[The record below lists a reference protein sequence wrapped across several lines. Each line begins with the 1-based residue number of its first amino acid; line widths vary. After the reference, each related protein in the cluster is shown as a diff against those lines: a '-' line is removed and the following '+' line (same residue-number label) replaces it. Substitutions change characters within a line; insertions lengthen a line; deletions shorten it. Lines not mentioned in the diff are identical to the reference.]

1 MSEQSEPSDPLFAEF
16 TPPSYEEWV
25 EATVQSLKG
34 RPFATLSSHTAEGIE
49 IRPFYTAA
57 DSPND
62 PGRPGQPPYRR
73 GPNAQGYVSRPW
85 LIAQPIPAETPQQ
98 FNRALLEDLKRGQ
111 TAVYLQPGRP
121 PIDTVDDLAAAL
133 DGVQV
138 AAAPIFLAG
147 RSTILPLLKQ
157 LLDQT
162 GQPLTDLQGGLLY
175 DPLAALVQQSSASL
189 EDEYQK
195 ATDQMGW
202 AVQNAPEFTTLA
214 VDTAVYHDGGA
225 NAVQELAF
233 ALAIGVHHMRT
244 LQAHGLALAD
254 IAAQLRFVFAIGG
267 DFFMEI
273 GKLRAV
279 RQLWAQ
285 VIAAFGGD
293 AVAQKMKIH
302 AETGIANKSRL
313 DPYVNMLRT
322 TTETFAAAVGG
333 VDSLLTRPFSHPFT
347 AEPDAFARR
356 IARNQQLIL
365 QEEAN
370 LTQLVDPVGG
380 AYYAEW
386 LSDQLGQ
393 AAWTLF
399 QEIEA
404 NGGMV
409 AALQAGLP
417 QKWVA
422 ETAAAR
428 TAKLA
433 KKQDVLVGVN
443 QYANLGERLSVI
455 GDRYPVAGKRSSSDG
470 LQVTPIKPIR
480 LAEPFEALRDW
491 AEQLDKESGR
501 RPAVFLANM
510 GPLRQHIARADFARS
525 FFEVGGFEL
534 VDSDGFESPEA
545 AAAAAIESG
554 AKAVVICSSDDTYPE
569 IVPPLVQG
577 IKSRQ
582 PDAIVLLAGYPKN
595 QVETHKA
602 AGIDAFIHL
611 GADCLALNQWLQKI
625 IGR

>member
-25 EATVQSLKG
+25 EATVQTLKG
-34 RPFATLSSHTAEGIE
+34 RPFAHLSTQTAEGIE
-49 IRPFYTAA
+49 IRPFYTTT
-57 DSPND
+57 DSPNN

-98 FNRALLEDLKRGQ
+98 FNRTLLADLKRGQ
-111 TAVYLQPGRP
+111 TAVYLQPDCP
-121 PIDTVDDLAAAL
+121 PVESVDDLATAL
-133 DGVQV
+133 DSVLF
-138 AAAPIFLAG
+138 AAAPILLAG
-147 RSTILPLLKQ
+147 KPTILSLLKQ
-157 LLDQT
+157 LIDQT
-162 GQPLTDLQGGLLY
+162 GQPLGDLQGGLLY
-175 DPLAALVQQSSASL
+175 DPLAALVQQGSTPLDDA
-189 EDEYQK
+189 YQ
-195 ATDQMGW
+195 AAADQMRW
-202 AVQNAPEFTTLA
+202 AVENAPRFTTLA
-214 VDTAVYHDGGA
+214 VDTAVYHNGGA

-233 ALAIGVHHMRT
+233 ALATGVQHIRA
-244 LQAHGLALAD
+244 LQAHGLTLDD
-254 IAAQLRFVFAIGG
+254 IAGQLRFVFAIGG

-273 GKLRAV
+273 GKLRAA
-279 RQLWAQ
+279 RQLWTQ

-293 AVAQKMKIH
+293 AAAQKMKIH
-302 AETGIANKSRL
+302 TETGTANKSRL

-322 TTETFAAAVGG
+322 TTETFAAAVGC

-370 LTQLVDPVGG
+370 LTQLIDPAGG

-386 LSDQLGQ
+386 LTDQLGQ
-393 AAWTLF
+393 AAWKLF

-409 AALQAGLP
+409 SALQAGLP
-417 QKWVA
+417 QKWVTD
-422 ETAAAR
+422 TAAAR
-428 TAKLA
+428 AARLA

-443 QYANLGERLSVI
+443 QYANVGEPLSVI
-455 GDRYPVAGKRSSSDG
+455 DDRYSAITEQTSAAAI
-470 LQVTPIKPIR
+470 QITPLKPIR

-491 AEQLDKESGR
+491 AEQFARENGR
-501 RPAVFLANM
+501 RPQIFLANM
-510 GPLRQHIARADFARS
+510 GPLRQHKTRADFARS

-534 VDSDGFESPEA
+534 IDSEGFDSPEA
-545 AAAAAIESG
+545 AASAALESG
-554 AKAVVICSSDDTYPE
+554 AKAVVICSTDETYPE
-569 IVPPLVQG
+569 IVRPLLQS
-577 IKSRQ
+577 IKTQQ
-582 PDAIVLLAGYPKN
+582 PDIVVILAGYPKD
-595 QVETHKA
+595 QIEAHKA

-611 GADCLALNQWLQKI
+611 GADCLALNQWLQKQ